1 MRQLTSTKQA
11 IYFSWKRTTTI
22 YSNKIYVGG
31 KGQVCRMIP
40 AHLLHADMIGDS
52 AVLEKAGDCWSIPAC
67 RQAAERE

>member
-31 KGQVCRMIP
+31 KR
-40 AHLLHADMIGDS
+40 
-52 AVLEKAGDCWSIPAC
+52 
-67 RQAAERE
+67 